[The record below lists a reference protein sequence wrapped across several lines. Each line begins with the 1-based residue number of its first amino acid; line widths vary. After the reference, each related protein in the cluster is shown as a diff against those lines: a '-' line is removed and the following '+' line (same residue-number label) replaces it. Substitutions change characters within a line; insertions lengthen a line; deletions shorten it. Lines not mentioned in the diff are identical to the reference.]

1 MDIDQVWAAIDT
13 HRGATADLLA
23 TLSDQDW
30 CQPSLCDGWTV
41 RDVAAHLTLQQL
53 GLVDGLRMA
62 LRHGVRDLNRTI
74 REAARVNASADPAE
88 LIGGL
93 RDTIGS
99 RRHNIGLTPRE
110 TLIDILVHSQDI
122 AIPLR
127 RELPLPQVAA
137 GEAAS
142 RVWSYA
148 GGRKAAVF
156 RALPVREV
164 RLEASDI
171 AWEIGVGPLA
181 RGPIS
186 AVLLALTGRRPG
198 VDGLTGPGAER
209 LRVAF
214 ARA

>member
-1 MDIDQVWAAIDT
+1 MDIDQVWTVIDT

-41 RDVAAHLTLQQL
+41 RDVAAHLTLQQV

-62 LRHGVRDLNRTI
+62 LRHGIRDLNRTI
-74 REAARVNASADPAE
+74 REAARAKASAEAAE

-93 RDTIGS
+93 RDAIGS

-127 RELPLPQVAA
+127 RALPLPPVAA

-148 GGRKAAVF
+148 GGRKGRVF

-171 AWEIGVGPLA
+171 AWEIGTGPVA
-181 RGPIS
+181 RGPIG

>member
-1 MDIDQVWAAIDT
+1 MDTNQVWSAIDS
-13 HRGATADLLA
+13 HRDATAGLLA
-23 TLSDQDW
+23 TLSEQDW
-30 CQPSLCDGWTV
+30 CRPSLCDGWTV

-53 GLVDGLRMA
+53 GFVDGVRMA
-62 LRHGVRDLNRTI
+62 LRHGIGDLNRTI
-74 REAARVNASADPAE
+74 REAARAKASADPAE
-88 LIGGL
+88 LIREL

-99 RRHNIGLTPRE
+99 RRHNVGLTARE

-127 RELPLPQVAA
+127 RELPLPSAAA

-148 GGRKAAVF
+148 GGRKAGVF
-156 RALPVREV
+156 RALPVRAV
-164 RLEASDI
+164 RLEATDI
-171 AWEIGVGPLA
+171 AWEVGTGPVA
-181 RGPIS
+181 RGPIT

-209 LRVAF
+209 LRAGF
-214 ARA
+214 GQA